1 MQQDGKVIPPMN
13 NSDNPP
19 ADVPAIPFGK
29 KNPFPATLRKRQV
42 LNKHGS
48 KKETLHLELS
58 LKDSG
63 LNYEPG
69 DSLAVHPVN
78 CHEVVTEIVEAANLS
93 DSQKITTKQGE
104 TTDLHSYIMREC
116 DATILSKV
124 FLQKYNNL
132 SPNEELTRLLL
143 PENKSDLQSFLWG
156 REIVDILLDYPIEN
170 LSAEDLVSLMR
181 RLPPRLYSIASSMK
195 AVGDEVHLTVAAVR
209 YFTHSRHRKG
219 VASTFLADRVD
230 PGDKIPVYVQPNKHF
245 KLPDD
250 PDTAIIMVGPGT
262 GVAPFRAFV
271 QERRA
276 VSAKGKSW
284 LIFGDQKSDYDFLYQ
299 QDWEGYLQDGSLTR
313 LDTAFSRDT
322 DEKVYVQHR
331 MLENAQEIYRWLE
344 EGAYFYVCGDASR
357 MALDVHNTLKT
368 ILIQE
373 GSLNDET
380 ADSYLEK
387 IKKEKRYQKDVY

>member
-1 MQQDGKVIPPMN
+1 MPQDGKVIPEKN
-13 NSDNPP
+13 VSDNQVNAEPS
-19 ADVPAIPFGK
+19 VNFGK
-29 KNPFPATLRKRQV
+29 KNPFPATLRKRKV
-42 LNKHGS
+42 LNKAGS

-58 LKDSG
+58 LEGSG
-63 LNYEPG
+63 FNYEPG

-78 CHEVVTEIVEAANLS
+78 CHEVVTEIVETANLS
-93 DSQKITTKQGE
+93 DAQKITTKKGE
-104 TTDLHSYIMREC
+104 TIDLHSYIMREC

-124 FLQKYNNL
+124 FLQKYNSL
-132 SPNEELTRLLL
+132 CPNEELTRLLL
-143 PENKSDLQSFLWG
+143 PENKSELQTFLWG
-156 REIVDILLDYPIEN
+156 REIVDILIDYPIEN
-170 LSAEDLVSLMR
+170 LSADNLVSLMR

-195 AVGDEVHLTVAAVR
+195 EVGDEVHLTVAAVR

-219 VASTFLADRVD
+219 VASTFLADRVE

-245 KLPDD
+245 KLPQD
-250 PDTAIIMVGPGT
+250 PDTPIIMVGPGT
-262 GVAPFRAFV
+262 GVAPFRAFL

-276 VSAKGKSW
+276 VAANGKNW

-299 QDWEGYLQDGSLTR
+299 HDWETYLKDGILTR
-313 LDTAFSRDT
+313 FDTAFSRDT

-331 MLENAQEIYRWLE
+331 MLENASEIYRWLE

-357 MALDVHNTLKT
+357 MALDVHNTLRN

-373 GSLNDET
+373 GSMNEDT
-380 ADSYLEK
+380 AEAFLEK